1 MTRTVAVVGGGWA
14 GLAAAIAAQ
23 DAGWH
28 VTLLEASPYWGGR
41 ARTVPVLDEAG
52 TTWPLDN
59 GQHIL
64 IGAYTATLGL
74 MRRLGVPL
82 AQTLQ
87 RLPLTLRY
95 PDGMGL
101 VPSAWGPRLPP
112 RLAPLALGAALLRA
126 RPWPWRARL
135 AALRALAGWLRP
147 VDARSPDTPVA
158 NLCAG
163 LPDPVVRDLI
173 EPLCVAALNTPIDRA
188 SAWVFRRVLRDALLG
203 PAPAPWAPSDLLLPR
218 ADLGQL
224 LPDPAIATLRA
235 GGAVLRT
242 GARVVAL
249 QRAAGVGWWLHLA
262 CGDTVHTQAV
272 VLACPVAAT
281 ARLLAA
287 SGLDAEP
294 TVAAWCATA
303 AALHHQ
309 PIATVYLRPP
319 PDWHWPAA
327 EPMLALHTH
336 PVTAP
341 AQFVFWR
348 RPLANSA
355 PVLALVA
362 SAPAPAL
369 ATDRSA
375 LLRAVQEQLQRQ
387 LGLDGCTLL
396 ATVVEKRA
404 TFACTPGLRRPG
416 MHVAPGLLAAGD
428 AIDGPYPATLEGAVR
443 SGLAAAAA
451 LSARA

>member
-1 MTRTVAVVGGGWA
+1 MTRTLAVVGGGWA
-14 GLAAAIAAQ
+14 GLAAAVAAQ
-23 DAGWH
+23 DVGWH
-28 VTLLEASPYWGGR
+28 VTLLEASPHWGGR
-41 ARTVPVLDEAG
+41 ARTVPVTDEAG

-82 AQTLQ
+82 PRVLQ
-87 RLPLTLRY
+87 CLPLTLRY
-95 PDGMGL
+95 PDGTGL
-101 VPSAWGPRLPP
+101 VPPAWAARLPP
-112 RLAPLALGAALLRA
+112 RLTPLALGAALLRA

-135 AALRALAGWLRP
+135 AALRALVAWLRP
-147 VDARSPDTPVA
+147 VDADRPDTTVA
-158 NLCAG
+158 DLCAG
-163 LPDPVVRDLI
+163 LPDAVVRDLI
-173 EPLCVAALNTPIDRA
+173 EPLCVAALNTPIGCA
-188 SAWVFRRVLRDALLG
+188 SARVFRRVLRDAMLA
-203 PAPAPWAPSDLLLPR
+203 PASAPWAPSDLLLPR
-218 ADLGQL
+218 TDLGQL
-224 LPDPAIATLRA
+224 LPERATAALRA

-242 GARVVAL
+242 GARVVGL
-249 QRAAGVGWWLHLA
+249 QRATDQGWHLRLA
-262 CGDTVHTQAV
+262 SGDTLQTQAV
-272 VLACPVAAT
+272 VLACPVTAT

-303 AALHHQ
+303 ATLHHQ

-319 PDWHWPAA
+319 PGWHWPAA
-327 EPMLALHTH
+327 EPMLALHAR
-336 PVTAP
+336 PATAP
-341 AQFVFWR
+341 AQFAFWR
-348 RPLANSA
+348 EPRPGRA

-362 SAPAPAL
+362 SAPAPEL
-369 ATDRSA
+369 ATDRGA
-375 LLRAVQEQLQRQ
+375 LLQAVQQQLRHE
-387 LGLDGCTLL
+387 LGLEGCAPLT
-396 ATVVEKRA
+396 TVVEKRA

-451 LSARA
+451 LTSPT

>member
-1 MTRTVAVVGGGWA
+1 VTRTLAVVGGGWA
-14 GLAAAIAAQ
+14 GLAAAVAAQ

-28 VTLLEASPYWGGR
+28 VTLLEASPHWGGR
-41 ARTVPVLDEAG
+41 ARTLSVVDETG

-74 MRRLGVPL
+74 MRRLGVPPT
-82 AQTLQ
+82 QVLQ
-87 RLPLTLRY
+87 RVPLTLCY
-95 PDGMGL
+95 PDGSGL
-101 VPSAWGPRLPP
+101 VPPAWGRRLPP
-112 RLAPLALGAALLRA
+112 RWAPLALGAALLSA

-147 VDARSPDTPVA
+147 VDAQSPDNAVA
-158 NLCAG
+158 DLCAG

-188 SAWVFRRVLRDALLG
+188 SARVWRRVLRDALLA
-203 PAPAPWAPSDLLLPR
+203 PAPTPWAPSDLLLPR
-218 ADLGQL
+218 TDLGRL
-224 LPDPAIATLRA
+224 LPEPATAALRA

-242 GARVVAL
+242 GARVVGL
-249 QRAAGVGWWLHLA
+249 QRAADQGWRLQLA
-262 CGDTVHTQAV
+262 SGDTLQTQAV
-272 VLACPVAAT
+272 VLACPVAAA

-303 AALHHQ
+303 AELHHQ

-319 PDWHWPAA
+319 PGWRWPAA
-327 EPMLALHTH
+327 EPMLALRAH
-336 PVTAP
+336 PAAAP
-341 AQFVFWR
+341 AQFAFWR
-348 RPLANSA
+348 EPLPGRA

-369 ATDRSA
+369 ATDRGA
-375 LLRAVQEQLQRQ
+375 LLQAVHDQLQRQ
-387 LGLDGCTLL
+387 LGLGGCAPL

-451 LSARA
+451 LTSPN